1 MSDAFGSAM
10 PENDELREFSANG
23 ASSNSRA
30 SNANGGSSENGALEG
45 AAFEGCEM
53 NAPASD
59 DAAAKL
65 SRGERRMRRR
75 ALISAPVRV
84 RSVHVIDD
92 IDEVST
98 TLDVSRGGVLF
109 ISSQRGFTKGM
120 EVAVTF
126 PYSKSPVAAQAEQTG
141 RIVRV
146 TTMADGRESVGVALG
161 RAETELV
168 DRGGHKLSVEIP
180 RLHDRSVKSGKPVVL
195 IVDADPAIRTSLKAA
210 LSIDGY
216 EVLAV
221 SSASEAR
228 EILKIVTPKLLIAE
242 IEGEDLPGYE
252 LCAHVKS
259 TPRLQTIPVMLL
271 TSSAYPSDYSSA
283 HSLGA
288 IVCMAKPFRQE
299 RLRHVVRLLAP
310 TAEAKAQTAPARVAD
325 QKRCYGKQVKA
336 VQPASDSVKFRPRTN
351 W

>member
-1 MSDAFGSAM
+1 MSDAFGSAT
-10 PENDELREFSANG
+10 PGDDERGNFSANG
-23 ASSNSRA
+23 GSR
-30 SNANGGSSENGALEG
+30 ENGAPEG
-45 AAFEGCEM
+45 AAFEECEIT
-53 NAPASD
+53 APASD

-84 RSVHVIDD
+84 RSLDVIDN

-109 ISSQRGFTKGM
+109 VSSQRGFSKGM
-120 EVAVTF
+120 GVAVTF
-126 PYSKSPVAAQAEQTG
+126 PYSKSPVAVQAEQTG
-141 RIVRV
+141 RVVRV
-146 TTMADGRESVGVALG
+146 TDMPGGRQSIGVALG
-161 RAETELV
+161 RGEAELV
-168 DRGGHKLSVEIP
+168 DTAGHRLSVEVP
-180 RLHDRSVKSGKPVVL
+180 RLHDRIVNPGKPLVL
-195 IVDADPAIRTSLKAA
+195 IVDADPAIRSSLKIA
-210 LSIDGY
+210 LSSDGY

-221 SSASEAR
+221 GSASEGR

-252 LCAHVKS
+252 LCALVKS
-259 TPRLQTIPVMLL
+259 TPRLQTVPVMLL
-271 TSSAYPSDYSSA
+271 TRSGYPSDYSNA

-288 IVCMAKPFRQE
+288 VVCMAKPFRQE

-310 TAEAKAQTAPARVAD
+310 TAEAKAQTAPVRAAD
-325 QKRCYGKQVKA
+325 QTRRHCHGKQFKV

>member
-1 MSDAFGSAM
+1 MSDTFGSAL
-10 PENDELREFSANG
+10 PGDDELREFSADG
-23 ASSNSRA
+23 A
-30 SNANGGSSENGALEG
+30 SSENGAAES
-45 AAFEGCEM
+45 AAFEDCEM
-53 NAPASD
+53 NATASD
-59 DAAAKL
+59 DATAKW
-65 SRGERRMRRR
+65 SRGERRSRRR

-84 RSVHVIDD
+84 RSVYVIDD

-126 PYSKSPVAAQAEQTG
+126 PYSRSQVAAHAEQTG

-146 TTMADGRESVGVALG
+146 TAMPDGRQSVGVALG
-161 RAETELV
+161 RADGELV
-168 DRGGHKLSVEIP
+168 DTAGHKLSVEVP
-180 RLHDRSVKSGKPVVL
+180 RLHDRSASSTKPLVL

-210 LSIDGY
+210 LSSDGY

-221 SSASEAR
+221 SGVSEAH
-228 EILKIVTPKLLIAE
+228 EILKIFTPKLLIAE

-259 TPRLQTIPVMLL
+259 TPRLQTMPVMLL
-271 TSSAYPSDYSSA
+271 TSSAYPSDYASA

-310 TAEAKAQTAPARVAD
+310 TAAAKAQTAPARAAD

>member
-1 MSDAFGSAM
+1 MSDGFGFGSEM
-10 PENDELREFSANG
+10 PEDDELREFSAEG
-23 ASSNSRA
+23 A
-30 SNANGGSSENGALEG
+30 SSENGAPES
-45 AAFEGCEM
+45 AAFEGREM
-53 NAPASD
+53 NAPASE

-84 RSVHVIDD
+84 RSLHVMDD

-109 ISSQRGFTKGM
+109 ISARRRFAKGM
-120 EVAVTF
+120 DVAVTF
-126 PYSKSPVAAQAEQTG
+126 PYSKSPVAAQAEQMG
-141 RIVRV
+141 RVVRV
-146 TTMADGRESVGVALG
+146 TDMPGGRQSIGVALCK
-161 RAETELV
+161 ADAELV
-168 DRGGHKLSVEIP
+168 DTAGHKLAVEIP
-180 RLHDRSVKSGKPVVL
+180 RLHDRIVNAGKPLVL
-195 IVDADPAIRTSLKAA
+195 IVDADPAIRSSLKVA
-210 LSIDGY
+210 LGSDGY

-221 SSASEAR
+221 SSACEGR

-310 TAEAKAQTAPARVAD
+310 TAEAKAQTAPVRAAD
-325 QKRCYGKQVKA
+325 ETRRHCSGKQFKVVK
-336 VQPASDSVKFRPRTN
+336 PASDSVKFRPRTN